1 MSQKGAKLGSGT
13 FKGKL
18 LNIFGGTRK
27 VIGFICTILGPGV
40 DPLGHPW
47 PKQTDQPS
55 ACTVLPD
62 LDNYCCRAI
71 LRAKNNKEFCRN
83 ETEQIYIS

>member
-1 MSQKGAKLGSGT
+1 MIYAFLSQKGAKLGSGT

-55 ACTVLPD
+55 ARQGYGRQFFVLWYLIDVFPAMVK
-62 LDNYCCRAI
+62 L
-71 LRAKNNKEFCRN
+71 L
-83 ETEQIYIS
+83 ISK